1 VLLRGSLW
9 TFVAPIGGSWRAL
22 VEPSSI
28 WTDDGLDA
36 CKGQNRATG
45 AGAMI
50 AQSVADILN
59 QHVTLSVE
67 GIDRMYL
74 NVFVPKLQHET
85 GIVGFFRQHR
95 GQPLPSAAL
104 MQPMSRAFV
113 AKLESFATRHN
124 VPLVQFHKG
133 QRKDDVMKEHLR
145 RFGKDEGVVFIGKA
159 QEKTPVFRTEKRRNP
174 KSGQPYP
181 WIVRSTAMVN
191 HYYIYAV
198 DRDFGPF
205 FLKFC
210 SYFPFNAKLCLNGHE
225 YAKRQLAREGIA
237 FEALDNG
244 VLSCAAPAR
253 LQNICDGLSAE
264 KIDGF
269 LRKWLRLLPHPFTGA
284 DRKAGYRYDVS
295 ILQAE
300 FSLTQ
305 VLDRPV
311 HGHLFFEQVIREN
324 LDLGRP
330 ERVQLIFNRKI
341 DRRTPGRFRTCILT
355 PDVTPALNVYYKNAR
370 IKQYHKE
377 NRALRTET
385 TINNTYDFG
394 IRKRLHN
401 LPKLREI
408 GFAANRRLLEVERLS
423 HDCMLTENAFQT
435 INGPI
440 AAGRQR
446 ASGLRFGDLRVQS
459 LLHGLIPFRLLVE
472 GFRCADLRQHLAVLS
487 GREAASI
494 SQGAITYQLRRLR
507 LHGLIERVPSSF
519 RYRVTEFGLRVALF
533 FTRTYNRILRPGLAL
548 ALSSLRAIDAPLKR
562 AFEKL
567 DTELKLWIDQAQL
580 APQT

>member
-1 VLLRGSLW
+1 
-9 TFVAPIGGSWRAL
+9 
-22 VEPSSI
+22 
-28 WTDDGLDA
+28 
-36 CKGQNRATG
+36 
-45 AGAMI
+45 
-50 AQSVADILN
+50 VADILN
-59 QHVTLSVE
+59 HHVKLSVE

-74 NVFVPKLQHET
+74 NVYVPWLQTEQ
-85 GIVGFFRQHR
+85 GVVRFFRGHR

-104 MQPMSRAFV
+104 MNPMSRAFV
-113 AKLESFATRHN
+113 AKLEGFVAEHEI
-124 VPLVQFHKG
+124 PLVVFRKG
-133 QRKDDVMKEHLR
+133 QRKDAVMAEHLR
-145 RFGKDEGVVFIGKA
+145 KFRPEEGVVFVGKA
-159 QEKTPVFRTEKRRNP
+159 QEKTPVFRTEKR
-174 KSGQPYP
+174 KSPTTGRPYP

-210 SYFPFNAKLCLNGHE
+210 TYFPFNAKLCLNGHE
-225 YAKRQLAREGIA
+225 YAKRQLARKGIA

-244 VLSCAAPAR
+244 ILSCAKPER
-253 LQNICDGLSAE
+253 LQQICDDLCAE

-284 DRKAGYRYDVS
+284 DRKAGYRYDIS

-311 HGHLFFEQVIREN
+311 HGRLFFEQVIREN

-330 ERVQLIFNRKI
+330 EKVQLIFNRKI
-341 DRRTPGRFRTCILT
+341 TRKTPGRFRTRILT
-355 PDVTPALNVYYKNAR
+355 HDVTPSLNVYYKNAR

-394 IRKRLHN
+394 VGKRLHN

-408 GFAANRRLLEVERLS
+408 GFAANRRLIEIERLS
-423 HDCMLTENAFQT
+423 HDCMLAEDTFQA
-435 INGPI
+435 INSPV

-446 ASGLRFGDLRVQS
+446 ASGLRFADPRVHA
-459 LLHGLIPFRLLVE
+459 LWHAVILFRGLAQ
-472 GFRCADLRQHLAVLS
+472 GFRSADLRHHLAALS
-487 GREAASI
+487 GRDPESI

-507 LHGLIERVPSSF
+507 LHGLIERLPNSF
-519 RYRVTEFGLRVALF
+519 RYRVTEFGLRAALF
-533 FTRTYNRILRPGLAL
+533 FTRVYNRILRPGLAAVL
-548 ALSSLRAIDAPLKR
+548 PSLRANDAPLKR
-562 AFEKL
+562 AFDKCNAQVNA
-567 DTELKLWIDQAQL
+567 WINQAQF
-580 APQT
+580 AA